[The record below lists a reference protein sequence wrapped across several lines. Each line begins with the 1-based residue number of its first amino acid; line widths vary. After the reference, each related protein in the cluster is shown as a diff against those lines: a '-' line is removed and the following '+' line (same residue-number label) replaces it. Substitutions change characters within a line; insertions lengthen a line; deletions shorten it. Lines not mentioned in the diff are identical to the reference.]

1 MSCKST
7 PITSVTIATL
17 TMDPSQPGPLYT
29 AEQITIPPS
38 LPDILKDFTKAAIR
52 TQPEDLLEW
61 SAAYVTHRLASSY

>member
-1 MSCKST
+1 
-7 PITSVTIATL
+7 
-17 TMDPSQPGPLYT
+17 MDPSQPGPLYT

-61 SAAYVTHRLASSY
+61 SAAYVTHRLTSPY